1 MIDKFEDEYRF
12 LSNFWK
18 CTIEYE
24 GITYPSTEHAYQ
36 AQKTLDPE
44 TRIKIAQAKTEAQAK
59 RMGKTIKVREDWNDI
74 KLKVMEDL
82 LRIKFKIPEL
92 RQLLIDT
99 GTQELVEGNWW
110 KDYYWGVCNGKGKNY
125 LGKLLMKLRKEI
137 QDGKF

>member
-1 MIDKFEDEYRF
+1 MIDKFESEYRF

-24 GITYPSTEHAYQ
+24 GIIYPSTEHAYQ
-36 AQKTLDPE
+36 AQKTLDTE
-44 TRIKIAQAKTEAQAK
+44 MRIKISQAKTEAQAK
-59 RMGKTIKVREDWNDI
+59 KIGDLIKKREDWNDI
-74 KLKVMEDL
+74 KLQVMEDL

-125 LGKLLMKLRKEI
+125 LGKLLMKLRREI